1 MNTNIL
7 CLYVYKRYRL
17 SSYGFE
23 LFVRIGNHKNPS
35 SFPHHCLVTLKLFS
49 LPPEDMSLEFSLLA
63 HQFHICIV
71 NRQSQMEANPKL
83 CFHRLALQ

>member
-1 MNTNIL
+1 MCIKDTGSLHRVLNSLSGLAITKIL
-7 CLYVYKRYRL
+7 PL
-17 SSYGFE
+17 
-23 LFVRIGNHKNPS
+23 
-35 SFPHHCLVTLKLFS
+35 PHHCLVTLKLFS